1 MKKRPRGRI
10 VTFAGLGAIGVI
22 IAIVV
27 FLQLENTKAQ
37 VFLESYNRLVAD
49 SRALTQ
55 QYQNEVGKWE
65 KKEYDNST
73 MISITDNYIPKFKE
87 LINRA
92 EGMQPPDKYT
102 EVQEFTTKSM
112 QLEMESY
119 EHFRNFLATGDHQ
132 EDEKSTQLLSDAL
145 RYETDAFNLMKIVG

>member
-1 MKKRPRGRI
+1 MKKRQKERI
-10 VTFAGLGAIGVI
+10 ITFAGLGAIGVI
-22 IAIVV
+22 ITIVA

-37 VFLESYNRLVAD
+37 AFLETYNRLIAD
-49 SRALTQ
+49 SRTLTQ

-73 MISITDNYIPKFKE
+73 MISITDNYLPKFKE
-87 LINRA
+87 LIDRA
-92 EGMQPPDKYT
+92 ERMQPPDKYT
-102 EVQEFTTKSM
+102 KVQEFTTKSI

-119 EHFRNFLATGDHQ
+119 ERFRNFLATGNHE